1 MHLLYFHQHF
11 TTPSGTGGIR
21 SYAFARELIKRGH
34 TVTMVC
40 GRGDHGGLNLPF
52 DKQRGWYRGNID
64 GIDVIAL
71 PLEYSNYMGVWRRL
85 WAFLCYAWASVM
97 IALRED
103 YDLAFAT
110 STPLTAAIPGIFAR
124 WFRGKPFIFE
134 VRDLWP
140 ELPRAM
146 GMKNPFLL
154 GGMWLLEGL
163 AYRSAVA
170 CIGLA
175 PGIVEGI
182 RRRSKAGHPVA
193 MIPNGCDLDIFSPA
207 KRTKLDIPG
216 IEEGDFVAGFTG
228 AHGRAN
234 GLDAVL
240 DCAAE
245 LKRRG
250 EAKIKLLLIGE
261 GSEKVRLVKRAKDE
275 GLDNVIFRDPL
286 PKNQLASVTASLDCG
301 LMVLDNIPAF
311 YNGTS
316 PNKFFDY
323 IASGIPVINN
333 YPGWLAVMITERMCG
348 IAAPPDSPAHLANAL
363 QHLAAESSLRFSMGV
378 AARQLGENQ
387 FSRQALAD
395 QFVTFIER
403 GHVK

>member
-1 MHLLYFHQHF
+1 LHLLYFHQHF
-11 TTPSGTGGIR
+11 TTPAGSGGIR
-21 SYAFARELIKRGH
+21 SYAFAQELIRRGH
-34 TVTMVC
+34 KVTMVC
-40 GRGDHGGLNLPF
+40 GRGDRAGLNLPF
-52 DKQRGWYRGNID
+52 DNQRGWYRGDID

-71 PLEYSNYMGVWRRL
+71 PLEYSNHMGVWRRL
-85 WAFLCYAWASVM
+85 GSFLRYAWASVV

-103 YDLAFAT
+103 YDLVFAT
-110 STPLTAAIPGIFAR
+110 STPLTAAIPGVFAR
-124 WFRGKPFIFE
+124 WFRRKPFVFE

-146 GMKNPFLL
+146 GMKNPILL

-163 AYRSAVA
+163 AYRSSVA

-175 PGIVEGI
+175 PGIAEGI
-182 RRRSKAGHPVA
+182 RRRSKADHPIA
-193 MIPNGCDLDIFSPA
+193 MIPNGCDLDIFSPT

-216 IEEGDFVAGFTG
+216 IDEGDFVAGFTG

-250 EAKIKLLLIGE
+250 ELRIKLLLIGD
-261 GSEKVRLVKRAKDE
+261 GSEKPRLMRRAE
-275 GLDNVIFRDPL
+275 VENLDNVIFHDPL
-286 PKNQLASVTASLDCG
+286 PKTRLASVTASLGCG

-323 IASGIPVINN
+323 IASGIPVVIN
-333 YPGWLAVMITERMCG
+333 YPGWISELIQQSDAGSAVAPESALFFADALQALSSGETRTQMGINARKLAVT
-348 IAAPPDSPAHLANAL
+348 
-363 QHLAAESSLRFSMGV
+363 RFSRETL
-378 AARQLGENQ
+378 A
-387 FSRQALAD
+387 QAFAN
-395 QFVTFIER
+395 FIESK
-403 GHVK
+403 GN